1 MTGTQYLN
9 AGTIARCILS
19 IRNGER
25 TLREWATLLHVS
37 EEQLSALLQATSS
50 K

>member
-1 MTGTQYLN
+1 MKYLD
-9 AGTIARCILS
+9 ADTIAICILS

-25 TLREWATLLHVS
+25 TLSEWATLLHVS